1 MTAGCCAASA
11 FVIATLLG
19 MAPASASDLAAADVS
34 RLAYRRVG
42 DGSRADGLLAQRVI
56 DRDWGPSDDSVYV
69 EVDVPGWKSEPLAAT
84 LSAVLPGAGQVYAG
98 QGNGWVFAAAEA
110 AGWGGWLWYR
120 HDARRLR
127 DEAGGV
133 AGAPDDP
140 ASGWSFERWATAT
153 EGDPSQIAA
162 LYAADPESFYNS
174 IASDPRYLAGWEDGG
189 ARTRFSSLR
198 IRADQRL
205 GRSRIYSTGLWLNH
219 LISAVNALR
228 AARFNNMPLS
238 RTVGLRFNGRMEHG
252 APNVAVALVR
262 RF

>member
-1 MTAGCCAASA
+1 MTARRSA
-11 FVIATLLG
+11 LWAILIAMLFG
-19 MAPASASDLAAADVS
+19 SPPASASGLPPEDVS
-34 RLAYRRVG
+34 RLAYRRVA
-42 DGSRADGLLAQRVI
+42 DGSGSEGLLAQRVI
-56 DRDWGPSDDSVYV
+56 DRVWGPSDDSIYV
-69 EVDVPGWKSEPLAAT
+69 VLDVPGWKSEPLAAS
-84 LSAVLPGAGQVYAG
+84 LSAVLPGAGQVYVG

-133 AGAPDDP
+133 AGTPDDP

-153 EGDPSQIAA
+153 EGDPSALAA
-162 LYAADPESFYNS
+162 LYAADREAFYNS
-174 IASDPRYLAGWEDGG
+174 IASDPVYLAGWEDGD
-189 ARTRFSSLR
+189 ARTRFSSLL

-205 GRSRIYSTGLWLNH
+205 GRARVYSTGLWLNH

-238 RTVGLRFNGRMEHG
+238 RTLGVRIEGRMERG
-252 APNVAVALVR
+252 TPNVAVALVHK
-262 RF
+262 F